1 VPWVLLSDGTWVYL
15 NLSSEISASS
25 IIIGFWNDQ
34 ITPAAW
40 ISIIVLI
47 VVVINIYSVRI
58 YGESEF
64 WFVSIKIIAI
74 IGLLI
79 LALVLDIGGGPS
91 QDRLGFRYW
100 KDPGAMKEYMAT
112 EELGRFLGL
121 FSTFINAAFSYS
133 GVETVAVAAGETENP
148 R

>member
-1 VPWVLLSDGTWVYL
+1 
-15 NLSSEISASS
+15 
-25 IIIGFWNDQ
+25 
-34 ITPAAW
+34 
-40 ISIIVLI
+40 LI

-79 LALVLDIGGGPS
+79 LALVLDLGGGPS

-100 KDPGAMKEYMAT
+100 KHPGAMKEYMAT